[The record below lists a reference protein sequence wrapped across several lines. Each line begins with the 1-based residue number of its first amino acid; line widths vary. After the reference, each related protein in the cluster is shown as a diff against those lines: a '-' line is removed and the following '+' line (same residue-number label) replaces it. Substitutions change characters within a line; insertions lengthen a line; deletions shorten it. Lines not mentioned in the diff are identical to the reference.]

1 MLPPALKSLDS
12 SRTSPELMSMPASN
26 SIWIIFMVFAG
37 SWVSPVLHTAPV
49 RALPPRMSFAP
60 MDTSAPAL
68 IKSETISAFPA
79 FAAAISAGC
88 PSGMNEFGSKPLS
101 SIVFTL
107 AASPAV
113 MALYIS
119 FGLSSA
125 MAETAININMAIKLK
140 QNRNLFF
147 IL

>member
-12 SRTSPELMSMPASN
+12 SRTSPELMSIPASN

-49 RALPPRMSFAP
+49 RALPPRMSVAL
-60 MDTSAPAL
+60 METSVPAL
-68 IKSETISAFPA
+68 MKSETISAFPA

-119 FGLSSA
+119 LGLSSA
-125 MAETAININMAIKLK
+125 KAETDMQMNMAIMPRQIK
-140 QNRNLFF
+140 NLFF